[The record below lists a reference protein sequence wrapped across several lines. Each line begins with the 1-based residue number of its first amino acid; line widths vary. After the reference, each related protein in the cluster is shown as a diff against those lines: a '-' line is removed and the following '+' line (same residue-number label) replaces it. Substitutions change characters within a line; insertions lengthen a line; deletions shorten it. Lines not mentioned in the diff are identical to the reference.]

1 MIYLCFTDTLLLLYA
16 RVIMLYSCFTH
27 DLLVLYSC
35 FKERVGV
42 VGVFLVLYSS
52 LLMLYSYSTR
62 AEQIFFTR
70 FFSLID
76 YSKTL
81 LYSHGRLP
89 GALQIFR
96 LFFITFFPPLLMLL
110 LTTDYGETL
119 LYSGRKAFSRCIRDA
134 GQRCV

>member
-96 LFFITFFPPLLMLL
+96 LFFLLFFPLYSCFCSL
-110 LTTDYGETL
+110 LTMEKHYFT
-119 LYSGRKAFSRCIRDA
+119 RDERLFRA
-134 GQRCV
+134 V